1 MKEIGTKLKQE
12 DSSEQ
17 PPSYG
22 SCSAELEKLTLLTK
36 FKESLGKVSFK
47 AMCHL
52 QCIPGCGIKND

>member
-22 SCSAELEKLTLLTK
+22 SCGAELEKLTLLTK
-36 FKESLGKVSFK
+36 FKESLGKVSF
-47 AMCHL
+47 
-52 QCIPGCGIKND
+52 